1 MRAALEE
8 TSIRLVTMGHLL
20 GRHQSLETRPALDGP
35 SAGRSPTLADPERP
49 VKPLSERISAGRGRA
64 QRYSTRTWW
73 RCDLEVLP
81 AASVAST
88 TYEKVPRSQAPADVF
103 PVQATR
109 WRPAA
114 RVPLIRTRTTVVLAW
129 R

>member
-8 TSIRLVTMGHLL
+8 TSIRLVTMGT
-20 GRHQSLETRPALDGP
+20 SSADTSPWRPGQHSTDHPPGARQP
-35 SAGRSPTLADPERP
+35 WQTPKGRSSHYRKEFPPGAEGP
-49 VKPLSERISAGRGRA
+49 G
-64 QRYSTRTWW
+64 RYSTRTWW

-103 PVQATR
+103 PDQATR

-114 RVPLIRTRTTVVLAW
+114 RVPVIRTRTTVVLAG